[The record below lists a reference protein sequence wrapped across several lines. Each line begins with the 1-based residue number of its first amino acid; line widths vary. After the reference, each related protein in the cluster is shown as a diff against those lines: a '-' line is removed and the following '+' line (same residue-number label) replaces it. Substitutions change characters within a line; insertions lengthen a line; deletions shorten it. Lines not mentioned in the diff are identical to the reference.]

1 MINSDRYVYQAV
13 FSRDEDGIEVKF
25 PDLPG
30 VITFGLTTPEAI
42 EMAQDALEQYLLAC
56 EELGLQPGDA
66 SEIGSLIVEPTETI
80 FLIDVWMPLLRDKES
95 NKAVKKT
102 LTIPKWLNDLAIQ
115 KGINFSH
122 VLQVGLKSAIGIL

>member
-1 MINSDRYVYQAV
+1 MIRSDRYVYQAV
-13 FSRDEDGIEVKF
+13 FSKGEEGIEVRF

-30 VITFGLTTPEAI
+30 VLTFGESTAEAI

-56 EELGLQPGDA
+56 EDLGLEPGNS
-66 SEIGSLIVEPTETI
+66 SEIGSLKIDQNETI

-95 NKAVKKT
+95 NKAIKKT
-102 LTIPKWLNDLAIQ
+102 LTIPKWLNDLAMQ

-122 VLQVGLKSAIGIL
+122 VLQVGLKSAIGIS

>member
-1 MINSDRYVYQAV
+1 M
-13 FSRDEDGIEVKF
+13 
-25 PDLPG
+25 
-30 VITFGLTTPEAI
+30 
-42 EMAQDALEQYLLAC
+42 
-56 EELGLQPGDA
+56 
-66 SEIGSLIVEPTETI
+66 VEPTETI
-80 FLIDVWMPLLRDKES
+80 FLVDVWMPLLRDKES